1 MQSSNQFGRFGGGL
15 VVGTALLALVAMPL
29 AARADD
35 SSQWDWQ
42 SSGKSKDKTEWKTQ
56 GDDDGA
62 WVQKGDDG
70 SVRIYR
76 YRTNQ
81 PVASSGGYFGV
92 QVQDVTP
99 RLQRAKDLQA
109 EEGALVNDV
118 EDGSPADDAG
128 IQVGDVIL
136 SVNGKDIGGSGDL
149 IRVVRELDP
158 GDNAK
163 VEIERD
169 GAHKTLSIKVG
180 ERPRMMRMTPPT
192 PPRGMKMW
200 RQDGSGND
208 NAPFMMFQQHREH
221 MDELNDQLKDL
232 QKQIDQL
239 TDELRGLRED
249 LRRLDSSRDRGR
261 SGSRSN

>member
-1 MQSSNQFGRFGGGL
+1 MQSSNQFGRFGGSVALGA
-15 VVGTALLALVAMPL
+15 ALLALVAMPL

-35 SSQWDWQ
+35 SAQWDWQ
-42 SSGKSKDKTEWKTQ
+42 SSGKSKDKTTWKS
-56 GDDDGA
+56 DDDGGGA
-62 WVQKGDDG
+62 WVQKGNDG
-70 SVRIYR
+70 SVRVYR

-81 PVASSGGYFGV
+81 PAASSGGYFGV

-99 RLQRAKDLQA
+99 RLKRAKDLQA
-109 EEGALVNDV
+109 DEGALVNDV

-136 SVNGKDIGGSGDL
+136 SVDGKDIGGSRDL
-149 IRVVRELDP
+149 IEVVRDLDP
-158 GDNAK
+158 GDNTR

-169 GAHKTLSIKVG
+169 GARKTVTVKVG

-192 PPRGMKMW
+192 PPRGMMQW
-200 RQDGSGND
+200 RQDGSDD
-208 NAPFMMFQQHREH
+208 NSAPFMMFQQHRQN

-239 TDELRGLRED
+239 TEELRGLRED
-249 LRRLDSSRDRGR
+249 LRRLDSSRTRVR
-261 SGSRSN
+261 